1 MSKSKKA
8 KNTDETTAPP
18 TTPSGEIAVEK
29 NQLEI
34 DKIDDILE
42 SKLSGDINGYRNL
55 LTDTT
60 VMGTWAQR
68 QTALVQLERQVIPA
82 DIDNKADVEAAEF
95 IKTQLE
101 NQNFDKILKA
111 MQWGVYYGYS
121 VGELMWNLQDGK
133 VGIADILVR
142 DRGKFK
148 FDKEKQL
155 VFLGNSAETVMPDGK
170 FWTFNAGGDTTD
182 NPYGLGLAHFLFW
195 AVLFKKS
202 NIKFWLLGLEKAA
215 TSTVHVQYDPRAK
228 DPESEKQKALKAG
241 VAIKNGSATATALG
255 TVVELLKGESGTAS
269 YETLCRYM
277 DEAIALVVLGQ
288 VMTSQAVGGQ
298 YKGEIQNEVKEDI
311 IKADADLLC
320 SSFNDTVIKWLTQWN
335 FPNAT
340 PPKLWLLT
348 KDEADEKKQ
357 TEAWKNMVAVG
368 YRPTLDTVEETLGGK
383 WEEMPNQN
391 QPTTDQSN
399 NQDNADD
406 KANDKADDAKT
417 KDDKPSTDFAESDN
431 PTHDHKPRLID
442 GIANQLEDELA
453 PVQNAWLADIEQEL
467 ATVDSLEAFRD
478 KLNELAEKLTFEQY
492 AQVFAQA
499 NISAKLAGM
508 QSVEDEAADDE

>member
-1 MSKSKKA
+1 MSKSKKT
-8 KNTDETTAPP
+8 KNTDETTAP
-18 TTPSGEIAVEK
+18 TMPSSEIAVER
-29 NQLEI
+29 NQTELEI
-34 DKIDDILE
+34 IDEILE

-60 VMGTWAQR
+60 VIGTWAQR

-82 DIDNKADVEAAEF
+82 DINNKADVEAAEF

-148 FDKEKQL
+148 FDKDKQL

-228 DPESEKQKALKAG
+228 DPESEKQKALQAG
-241 VAIKNGSATATALG
+241 IAIKNGSATATALG

-357 TEAWKNMVAVG
+357 TEAWANMVAVG
-368 YRPTLDTVEETLGGK
+368 YRPTLKTVEETLGGQ
-383 WEEMPNQN
+383 WEEMPTQSQ
-391 QPTTDQSN
+391 QPT
-399 NQDNADD
+399 NQDTTAD
-406 KANDKADDAKT
+406 NDAKT
-417 KDDKPSTDFAESDN
+417 KNDKPSTDFAESDK
-431 PTHDHKPRLID
+431 PVHDHNHKPTLID

-453 PVQNAWLADIEQEL
+453 PVQNAWLAEIEQEL

-478 KLNELAEKLTFEQY
+478 KLNELAENLTFEQY
-492 AQVFAQA
+492 AQVFSQA

-508 QSVEDEAADDE
+508 QSVEDEAKDLGD